1 MDLRLINFVVCNYI
15 IIIAPFCNFRNIII
29 QLNFH
34 NLIGVLRILLMYSIE
49 IFK

>member
-15 IIIAPFCNFRNIII
+15 IFIAPFCNFTNIIT
-29 QLNFH
+29 QLNFQ
-34 NLIGVLRILLMYSIE
+34 NLIGVLRILLMYGIE